1 MAISDPV
8 TLKVAVLTSW
18 SLSPT
23 TYKVPSSIWILF
35 YLHNFTPNQHFAPP
49 PIRRLLSDPHLSSS
63 PALLPFPSPALSL
76 QPRLAFPSSILS
88 PAQLQVP
95 GPSKAPPFLFRGPLF
110 CLVPPLTPGSAELV
124 GSPRA
129 CPSLDFI
136 LCDFLCT
143 PSLLQGHRC
152 CLSLGYIGLCAK
164 PSPFIIS

>member
-1 MAISDPV
+1 MCGVSRSALGLGASQ
-8 TLKVAVLTSW
+8 TEGGAGCAQCGLAWATVAARAAE
-18 SLSPT
+18 
-23 TYKVPSSIWILF
+23 
-35 YLHNFTPNQHFAPP
+35 QAG
-49 PIRRLLSDPHLSSS
+49 
-63 PALLPFPSPALSL
+63 PALLEAGGTYL
-76 QPRLAFPSSILS
+76 R
-88 PAQLQVP
+88 V
-95 GPSKAPPFLFRGPLF
+95 GP
-110 CLVPPLTPGSAELV
+110 PPLTPGSAELV